1 MTTLLLMSND
11 AKEKKVEALENVRG
25 KVNLDHLEG
34 EESDED
40 NGNAIVILKSKP
52 STSSL
57 KSGSIDKFYRSS
69 TIEEYV

>member
-40 NGNAIVILKSKP
+40 NDNAIVMLKSKP
-52 STSSL
+52 STN
-57 KSGSIDKFYRSS
+57 FYRSS
-69 TIEEYV
+69 TMEEYV